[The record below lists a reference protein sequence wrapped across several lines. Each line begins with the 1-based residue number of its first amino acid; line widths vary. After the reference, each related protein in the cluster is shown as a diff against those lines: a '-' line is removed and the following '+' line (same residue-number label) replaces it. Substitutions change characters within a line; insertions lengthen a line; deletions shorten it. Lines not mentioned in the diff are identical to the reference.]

1 MLTPGE
7 FAGRLAEWVAAFNRG
22 SLDLPDRLLHRD
34 ATFRLN
40 GTAYEDTLG
49 RPATD
54 PLVRLVSRGPGGYR
68 LLARALQYA
77 LQRAEV
83 AVRDFEITRGLAT
96 GYVDLS
102 GVLRDTS
109 ELWRTS
115 ADLAMTVDVDG
126 QVTELSFQIAGPSLE
141 RLRQARQA

>member
-109 ELWRTS
+109 ELWSTS